1 MNILTLSAK
10 NCMSHL
16 LLKDTFDHFSF
27 IEGEITTFNTF
38 TIDGFLK
45 KDFFDEAPEDV
56 HSHWKDVRE
65 FCFQIIRGKR
75 TPISF
80 KIILSLAPENFADF
94 LLKYEVSGFRPEDIQ
109 GMYLNLNY
117 DGTRLTCTTGIS
129 LKLFTM
135 DKTLEKAWDDAAQK
149 KLLELELVI

>member
-1 MNILTLSAK
+1 MITIPLKTKPS
-10 NCMSHL
+10 MSHL
-16 LLKDTFDHFSF
+16 LLKDTFDQFSF

-38 TIDGFLK
+38 TIDGYLQ
-45 KDFFDEAPEDV
+45 KDFFEEKPEDS
-56 HSHWKDVRE
+56 HAHWKDVRE

-75 TPISF
+75 TPLSF